1 MLDSD
6 RNHIHDNNNT
16 VELSHAICTER
27 SSEQLV
33 QKEFDSADPNS
44 VRWNINAVE
53 GRHEICHESP
63 PTPKRIIQ
71 PNQLSL
77 TLLRSCRQIYLE
89 ANIVPYTKNT
99 FAINCNLVLERFA
112 KARLR
117 NKQHLAIRSLYLDV
131 IITHGRSI
139 DAWSNSMDKAI
150 LKCLRSVRCLYLNLV
165 QAYCAC
171 SIEIFGYEGFETAIR
186 QKKMFERLG
195 KLPLKEATLVIDD
208 SSFWTTFNYH
218 LHRLDYEGMEQEYR
232 WTLEQKQNFSK
243 NVRYTLLER
252 GEEKKGR

>member
-1 MLDSD
+1 M
-6 RNHIHDNNNT
+6 
-16 VELSHAICTER
+16 
-27 SSEQLV
+27 
-33 QKEFDSADPNS
+33 
-44 VRWNINAVE
+44 AVE
-53 GRHEICHESP
+53 GRHGMCHP
-63 PTPKRIIQ
+63 FKPKTITQ
-71 PNQLSL
+71 PNQLSM

-131 IITHGRSI
+131 SIVHSSSI
-139 DAWSNSMDKAI
+139 DAWSKSMDKAI
-150 LKCLRSVRCLYLNLV
+150 LKCLRSVRCLHLNLV

-171 SIEIFGYEGFETAIR
+171 SIDLFGYEGFETTIR
-186 QKKMFERLG
+186 QMRMFTRLA

-208 SSFWTTFNYH
+208 SSFWVTFSPDFH
-218 LHRLDYEGMEQEYR
+218 TVDYEVMEQEYR

-243 NVRYTLLER
+243 NVRYTLLGL
-252 GEEKKGR
+252 GEEKKGK